1 MAVYRFKVVF
11 EDYDDVVR
19 EIEIQSKQTFEDLHR
34 VIQQSTGYKPE
45 ASSSFYVSNDF
56 WIKGEEIA
64 FMPSAKKIDRGV
76 ALMEKSKLSNF
87 IDDPH
92 QKFYYTYNFD
102 RPYDFHIE
110 LTKILLDDT
119 TGKVYP
125 QIIRSV
131 GDAPKPLGAVAIPV
145 ATESAEEEFDF
156 LHEEGLNPE
165 DGQDFEELDEVDDDV
180 EEIPAADDEQ
190 GFDDEFAD
198 NEHLE
203 EEEPGSKEEY

>member
-19 EIEIQSKQTFEDLHR
+19 EIEIQSKQTFEDFHR
-34 VIQQSTGYKPE
+34 IIQQSTGYNVE

-56 WIKGEEIA
+56 WIKGDEIA
-64 FMPSAKKIDRGV
+64 FMPSAKKTERGV
-76 ALMEKSKLSNF
+76 ALMEKSKLNNF

-110 LTKILLDDT
+110 LTKILLDDIT
-119 TGKVYP
+119 ATVYP
-125 QIIRSV
+125 RIVRSI
-131 GDAPKPLGAVAIPV
+131 GDAPKPFGAVAAVPAV
-145 ATESAEEEFDF
+145 DESAEDFDF

-165 DGQDFEELDEVDDDV
+165 DAIGFSELDDTEDILPV
-180 EEIPAADDEQ
+180 ADDET
-190 GFDDEFAD
+190 DEFAEEFGD
-198 NEHLE
+198 NDHAEDEH
-203 EEEPGSKEEY
+203 GTKDEY

>member
-19 EIEIQSKQTFEDLHR
+19 EIEIESKQTFEDFHR
-34 VIQQSTGYKPE
+34 IIQQSTGYNAE

-64 FMPSAKKIDRGV
+64 FMPSAKKNGRGV
-76 ALMEKSKLSNF
+76 ALMENAKLSSF

-110 LTKILLDDT
+110 LIKILLDDASAT
-119 TGKVYP
+119 VYP
-125 QIIRSV
+125 RIVRSV
-131 GDAPKPLGAVAIPV
+131 GDAPKPFGTVA
-145 ATESAEEEFDF
+145 ATPASEETSEDFDF

-165 DGQDFEELDEVDDDV
+165 DAEDFTEVDDAEGVPLDEDV
-180 EEIPAADDEQ
+180 
-190 GFDDEFAD
+190 DEFAEEFDD
-198 NEHLE
+198 NEHPE
-203 EEEPGSKEEY
+203 EHSNEKDEY

>member
-19 EIEIQSKQTFEDLHR
+19 EIEIQSKQTFEDFHR
-34 VIQQSTGYKPE
+34 ILQQSTGYKVE
-45 ASSSFYVSNDF
+45 VSSSFYVSNDY
-56 WIKGEEIA
+56 WNKGDEIA

-110 LTKILLDDT
+110 LMKILLDDT
-119 TGKVYP
+119 SATVYP
-125 QIIRSV
+125 RIVRSV
-131 GDAPKPLGAVAIPV
+131 GDAPKPFGAMAAVPV
-145 ATESAEEEFDF
+145 VESGLDEDFDF

-165 DGQDFEELDEVDDDV
+165 DASDFSELDEADDV
-180 EEIPAADDEQ
+180 PAAEDEQDDEF
-190 GFDDEFAD
+190 GDAFAD
-198 NEHLE
+198 NEPLE
-203 EEEPGSKEEY
+203 DDERGTKDEY

>member
-19 EIEIQSKQTFEDLHR
+19 EIEIQSKQTFEDFHR
-34 VIQQSTGYKPE
+34 TIQQSTGYNVE
-45 ASSSFYVSNDF
+45 ASSSFYVSNDY
-56 WIKGEEIA
+56 WIKGDEIA
-64 FMPSAKKIDRGV
+64 YLPSAKKIDRGV
-76 ALMEKSKLSNF
+76 ALMENSKLSNF

-119 TGKVYP
+119 TATVYP
-125 QIIRSV
+125 RIVRSV
-131 GDAPKPLGAVAIPV
+131 GDAPKPFGAVAAIPV
-145 ATESAEEEFDF
+145 DGVADEDFDF

-165 DGQDFEELDEVDDDV
+165 DAHDLTELDDVDD
-180 EEIPAADDEQ
+180 IPAVDEEPE
-190 GFDDEFAD
+190 DEFGDEFTD
-198 NEHLE
+198 NEQVEDE
-203 EEEPGSKEEY
+203 EHGAKEDY

>member
-19 EIEIQSKQTFEDLHR
+19 EIEIQSKQTFEDFHR
-34 VIQQSTGYKPE
+34 IIQQSTGYNVE
-45 ASSSFYVSNDF
+45 SSSSFYVSNDY
-56 WIKGEEIA
+56 WIKGDEIA
-64 FMPSAKKIDRGV
+64 YLPSAKKIDRGV

-110 LTKILLDDT
+110 LTKILLDDVT
-119 TGKVYP
+119 ATVYP
-125 QIIRSV
+125 RIVRSA
-131 GDAPKPLGAVAIPV
+131 GEAPKPFGAVVAVPV
-145 ATESAEEEFDF
+145 SDAAEEDFDF

-165 DGQDFEELDEVDDDV
+165 DAHDLLGLDEADDIPAVDD
-180 EEIPAADDEQ
+180 EPE
-190 GFDDEFAD
+190 DEFAD
-198 NEHLE
+198 GFADT
-203 EEEPGSKEEY
+203 EPAEDEDHGAKEDY

>member
-19 EIEIQSKQTFEDLHR
+19 EIEIQSKQTFEDFHR
-34 VIQQSTGYKPE
+34 TIQQSTGYNVE
-45 ASSSFYVSNDF
+45 ASSSFYVSNDY
-56 WIKGEEIA
+56 WIKGDEIA
-64 FMPSAKKIDRGV
+64 YLPSAKKIDRGV
-76 ALMEKSKLSNF
+76 ALMENSKLSNF

-119 TGKVYP
+119 TATVYP
-125 QIIRSV
+125 RIVRSV
-131 GDAPKPLGAVAIPV
+131 GDAPKPFGAVAAIPV
-145 ATESAEEEFDF
+145 DGVADEDFDF

-165 DGQDFEELDEVDDDV
+165 DAHDLTELDDVDD
-180 EEIPAADDEQ
+180 IPAVDEEPE
-190 GFDDEFAD
+190 DEFGDEFND
-198 NEHLE
+198 NEQVEDE
-203 EEEPGSKEEY
+203 EHGAKEDY

>member
-19 EIEIQSKQTFEDLHR
+19 EIEIESKQTFEDFHR
-34 VIQQSTGYKPE
+34 IIQQSTGYNAE

-64 FMPSAKKIDRGV
+64 FMPSAKKTGRGV
-76 ALMEKSKLSNF
+76 ALMENAKLSSF

-110 LTKILLDDT
+110 LIKILLDDASAT
-119 TGKVYP
+119 VYP
-125 QIIRSV
+125 RIVRSV
-131 GDAPKPLGAVAIPV
+131 GDAPKPFGTVA
-145 ATESAEEEFDF
+145 ATPASEETSEDFDF

-165 DGQDFEELDEVDDDV
+165 DAEDFTEVDDAEGVPLDEDV
-180 EEIPAADDEQ
+180 
-190 GFDDEFAD
+190 DEFAEEFDD
-198 NEHLE
+198 NEHPE
-203 EEEPGSKEEY
+203 EHSNEKDEY

>member
-19 EIEIQSKQTFEDLHR
+19 EIEIESKQTFEDFHR
-34 VIQQSTGYKPE
+34 IIQQSTGYNAE

-64 FMPSAKKIDRGV
+64 FMPSAKKTGRGV
-76 ALMEKSKLSNF
+76 ALMENAKLSSF

-110 LTKILLDDT
+110 LIKILLDDASAT
-119 TGKVYP
+119 VYP
-125 QIIRSV
+125 RIVRSV
-131 GDAPKPLGAVAIPV
+131 GDAPKPFGAVA
-145 ATESAEEEFDF
+145 ATPASEETSEDFDF

-165 DGQDFEELDEVDDDV
+165 DAEDFTEVDDAEGV
-180 EEIPAADDEQ
+180 PLDE
-190 GFDDEFAD
+190 DADEFAEEFDD
-198 NEHLE
+198 NEHPE
-203 EEEPGSKEEY
+203 EHSNEKDEY

>member
-19 EIEIQSKQTFEDLHR
+19 EIEIQSKQTFEDFHR
-34 VIQQSTGYKPE
+34 VIQQSTGYNVE

-56 WIKGEEIA
+56 WIKGDEIA
-64 FMPSAKKIDRGV
+64 FMPSTKKTERGV

-102 RPYDFHIE
+102 RPYDFHVE
-110 LTKILLDDT
+110 LTKILLDDIT
-119 TGKVYP
+119 ATIYP
-125 QIIRSV
+125 RIVRSV
-131 GDAPKPLGAVAIPV
+131 GDAPKPFGVVAAVPV
-145 ATESAEEEFDF
+145 ADEHAEDFDF

-165 DGQDFEELDEVDDDV
+165 DANGFSELDDSEDL
-180 EEIPAADDEQ
+180 PAADDEETDEFSEE
-190 GFDDEFAD
+190 FDDE
-198 NEHLE
+198 HVE
-203 EEEPGSKEEY
+203 EEEHGAKDEY

>member
-19 EIEIQSKQTFEDLHR
+19 EIEIQSKQTFEDFHR
-34 VIQQSTGYKPE
+34 IIQQSTGYNVE
-45 ASSSFYVSNDF
+45 SSSSFYVSNDY
-56 WIKGEEIA
+56 WIKGDEIA
-64 FMPSAKKIDRGV
+64 YLPSAKKIDRGV

-110 LTKILLDDT
+110 LTKILLDDVT
-119 TGKVYP
+119 ATVYP
-125 QIIRSV
+125 RVVRSA
-131 GDAPKPLGAVAIPV
+131 GEAPKPFGAVVAVPV
-145 ATESAEEEFDF
+145 SDAAEEDFDF

-165 DGQDFEELDEVDDDV
+165 DAHDLLGLDEADD
-180 EEIPAADDEQ
+180 IPAVEDEPE
-190 GFDDEFAD
+190 DEFSEGFAD
-198 NEHLE
+198 NEPAEDEDH
-203 EEEPGSKEEY
+203 GAKEDY

>member
-19 EIEIQSKQTFEDLHR
+19 EIEIQSKQTFEDFHR
-34 VIQQSTGYKPE
+34 IIQQSTGYNVE
-45 ASSSFYVSNDF
+45 SSSSFYVSNDY
-56 WIKGEEIA
+56 WIKGDEIA
-64 FMPSAKKIDRGV
+64 YLPSAKKIDRGV

-110 LTKILLDDT
+110 LTKILLDDVT
-119 TGKVYP
+119 ATVYP
-125 QIIRSV
+125 RIVRSA
-131 GDAPKPLGAVAIPV
+131 GEAPKPFGAVVAVPV
-145 ATESAEEEFDF
+145 SDAAEEDFDF

-165 DGQDFEELDEVDDDV
+165 DAHDLSELDEADDIPAVDD
-180 EEIPAADDEQ
+180 EPEDEF
-190 GFDDEFAD
+190 GEGFAD
-198 NEHLE
+198 NEHVE
-203 EEEPGSKEEY
+203 DEDHGAKEDY

>member
-19 EIEIQSKQTFEDLHR
+19 EIEIQSKQTFEDFHR
-34 VIQQSTGYKPE
+34 SIQQSTGYNVE
-45 ASSSFYVSNDF
+45 ASSSFYVSNDY
-56 WIKGEEIA
+56 WIKGDEIA
-64 FMPSAKKIDRGV
+64 YLPSAKKIDRGV

-110 LTKILLDDT
+110 LIKILLDDASAT
-119 TGKVYP
+119 VYP
-125 QIIRSV
+125 RIIRSV
-131 GDAPKPLGAVAIPV
+131 GEAPKPVGAVVAVPV
-145 ATESAEEEFDF
+145 DGVVDEDFDF

-165 DGQDFEELDEVDDDV
+165 DAHDLTELDDVDGIPAVDD
-180 EEIPAADDEQ
+180 EPE
-190 GFDDEFAD
+190 DEFGEEFTD
-198 NEHLE
+198 NDQAEDEEH
-203 EEEPGSKEEY
+203 GAKEDY